1 MPNGRRLSNR
11 EFSAKSVQ
19 QVGVFLHHFDPGY
32 PCVLPFPLAP
42 DERIVPADHGLTRLW
57 GSADLELN
65 RLVIGHPLA

>member
-1 MPNGRRLSNR
+1 MAADFQIVSFLPSQ
-11 EFSAKSVQ
+11 SSKSVF
-19 QVGVFLHHFDPGY
+19 FLHHFDPGY